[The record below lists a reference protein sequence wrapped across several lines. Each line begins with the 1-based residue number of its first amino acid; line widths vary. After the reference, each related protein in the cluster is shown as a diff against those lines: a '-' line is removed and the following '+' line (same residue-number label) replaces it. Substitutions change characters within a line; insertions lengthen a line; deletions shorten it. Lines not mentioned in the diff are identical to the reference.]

1 MGKASAPPA
10 PDYAGAAEATA
21 AGNKAQ
27 SRYTTFANRPKEIT
41 PYGTKSWNRNTYF
54 DQAAYD
60 AAINAGANPDDLKK
74 EDYIMDDWTSTTD
87 YGPEA
92 QAAIDKQLTLS
103 NKYADLATTGLDK
116 AWESLSD
123 PTLDMSGIPARAMN
137 VGQTAQ
143 DAIMSRLNP
152 KFDQQEEA
160 LRQRMANQGITLGS
174 EAYGN
179 EQRQFQQ
186 GRNDAYLQAALQGIN
201 LDQQNRASALQEQ
214 AYSQDR
220 PLNLINALRTGSQV
234 QNPQFGN
241 FAQQQ
246 YTPGADYMGATNAQY
261 QAALDATNTENAN
274 TAGLMGG
281 LFSLG
286 GAALGSPWLGNK
298 LFG

>member
-1 MGKASAPPA
+1 
-10 PDYAGAAEATA
+10 
-21 AGNKAQ
+21 
-27 SRYTTFANRPKEIT
+27 
-41 PYGTKSWNRNTYF
+41 
-54 DQAAYD
+54 
-60 AAINAGANPDDLKK
+60 
-74 EDYIMDDWTSTTD
+74 MDDWTSTTD

-261 QAALDATNTENAN
+261 QAALDATNTQNAN
-274 TAGLMGG
+274 AAGLMGG

-286 GAALGSPWLGNK
+286 GAALGSPWLGSR

>member
-1 MGKASAPPA
+1 MGKADTPPA

-21 AGNKAQ
+21 AGNKNQA
-27 SRYTTFANRPKEIT
+27 RYATFANRPTEVT
-41 PYGTKSWNRNTYF
+41 PYGTKSWKRNTYF
-54 DQAAYD
+54 DQAGYD
-60 AAINAGANPDDLKK
+60 AAVQAGANPDDLKK

-87 YGPEA
+87 LGPEA

-103 NKYADLATTGLDK
+103 NKYSDLATTGLDK

-123 PTLDMSGIPARAMN
+123 PTLDMSGVPKRAMD

-152 KFDQQEEA
+152 QFAQQEEA
-160 LRQRMANQGITLGS
+160 MRQRMANQGITLGS

-246 YTPGADYMGATNAQY
+246 HTPGADYMGATNAQY
-261 QAALDATNTENAN
+261 QTALDATNASNASSS
-274 TAGLMGG
+274 GMMGG
-281 LFSLG
+281 LFT
-286 GAALGSPWLGNK
+286 LGSTALMV
-298 LFG
+298 F

>member
-27 SRYTTFANRPKEIT
+27 SRYTTFANRPTEIT
-41 PYGTKSWNRNTYF
+41 PYGTKKWNRNTYF

-87 YGPEA
+87 LGPEA
-92 QAAIDKQLTLS
+92 QAAIDKQLTLT
-103 NKYADLATTGLDK
+103 NKYADLASTGMDK
-116 AWESLSD
+116 AYGVLSD
-123 PTLDMSGIPARAMN
+123 PTLDMSGVPKRAMD

-152 KFDQQEEA
+152 QFAQQEEA
-160 LRQRMANQGITLGS
+160 MRQRLANQGITLGS

-246 YTPGADYMGATNAQY
+246 YTPGADYTGAVNSQYQSALDGTNAS
-261 QAALDATNTENAN
+261 NASSSGMMN
-274 TAGLMGG
+274 G
-281 LFSLG
+281 LFSIG
-286 GAALGSPWLGNK
+286 STALMV
-298 LFG
+298 F

>member
-1 MGKASAPPA
+1 MGKADTPPA

-21 AGNKAQ
+21 AGNKNQA
-27 SRYTTFANRPKEIT
+27 RYATFANRPTEVT
-41 PYGTKSWNRNTYF
+41 PYGTKSWKRNTYF
-54 DQAAYD
+54 DQAGYD
-60 AAINAGANPDDLKK
+60 AAVQAGANPDDLKK

-87 YGPEA
+87 LGPEA

-103 NKYADLATTGLDK
+103 NKYSDLATTGLDK

-123 PTLDMSGIPARAMN
+123 PTLDMSGVPKRAMD

-152 KFDQQEEA
+152 QFAQQEEA
-160 LRQRMANQGITLGS
+160 MRQRMANQGITLGS

-241 FAQQQ
+241 FSQQQ
-246 YTPGADYMGATNAQY
+246 YTPGPDITGATNSQY
-261 QAALDATNTENAN
+261 QAALDATNASNASSS
-274 TAGLMGG
+274 GMMGG

-286 GAALGSPWLGNK
+286 STALMV
-298 LFG
+298 F